1 MSDESADL
9 SVRLERGLARF
20 RRSARRAERRRKVA
34 LGLAAA
40 GRVAPFA
47 LALVA
52 PALAY
57 SKLRPGS
64 GAARSVIVAAA
75 LGVALVFARALW
87 VGLRKSAPLAGAIEL
102 DRFHETG
109 GRIAN
114 ALAFA
119 RIPAAERSPLMVLAI
134 EDALASVARVEPSRA
149 VRVPVPRE
157 TPLVALLIAGLVALS
172 LLEVRTQRL
181 LPSRPAPKPV
191 LMSADDVAFFR
202 DQGQGLARVTD
213 DATQRAAIAR
223 YNRLIEDIANHRV
236 DEHEVFR
243 RLGDIEADLGEHL
256 ESDREALEDGL
267 QGVAREL
274 EKNPLT
280 RKAAEALAD
289 KQLDD
294 AEKALRDLAEK
305 LKAKKNPPTQAE
317 LERLRGALQKASEQS
332 HERLEAVEQ
341 RRKELA
347 EERESLLKKKGDPA
361 AKGGAEQKL
370 DENKRKLEH
379 LERQSSRAQRSAEQ
393 LSDLDK
399 ELAKAAQDLQNA
411 LRDKQKNAGEQAA
424 ENMNQ
429 SAEDVHKLA
438 QKQLDD
444 AQKRELLQR
453 LKELREV
460 LRQQGQGGEQRK
472 RRMERFGQQARG
484 QRPGGSGEGESGKDQ
499 PGKPGAG
506 NMDVRLGRGQGDGI
520 PLPGTES
527 GSEAT
532 APGQGQKEGGSG
544 DKSQPGQG
552 YGNGH
557 DAALTG
563 DATHLAGKAHDV
575 TAAGID
581 TGEGTAS
588 AEVIYGAAQ
597 RGFVGKGYEQV
608 FTEYQS
614 VAEQVLD
621 KDEIPPGYRFY
632 VRRYFQLIR
641 PRE

>member
-1 MSDESADL
+1 MSVESADL

-20 RRSARRAERRRKVA
+20 RRSARRAERRRKLALA
-34 LGLAAA
+34 LGAA
-40 GRVAPFA
+40 GRIAPVS
-47 LALVA
+47 LALLA
-52 PALAY
+52 PPLAY
-57 SKLRPGS
+57 SKLHAGHGGERWF
-64 GAARSVIVAAA
+64 VAAA
-75 LGVALVFARALW
+75 ALAVALVVGRALFA
-87 VGLRKSAPLAGAIEL
+87 GLRRSAPLAGAIEL

-119 RIPAAERSPLMVLAI
+119 RIPPAERSPLMVLAI
-134 EDALASVARVEPSRA
+134 EDALATVARIEPGRA
-149 VRVPVPRE
+149 VHVPVPRE
-157 TPLVALLIAGLVALS
+157 APLVALLVAGLVGLS
-172 LLEVRTQRL
+172 FMEVRTLRP
-181 LPSRPAPKPV
+181 LPPKPAPKPM

-202 DQGQGLARVTD
+202 DQGQGLARATD
-213 DATQRAAIAR
+213 DPTERAAVAR

-280 RKAAEALAD
+280 RKAAEALSD
-289 KQLDD
+289 KRLDD
-294 AEKALRDLAEK
+294 AEKALRELADK
-305 LKAKKNPPTQAE
+305 LKQKKSPPTAAE
-317 LERLRGALQKASEQS
+317 LDRLRGALQKASEQS
-332 HERLEAVEQ
+332 HERLAAVEQ

-347 EERESLLKKKGDPA
+347 EERESLLKKKSDPA
-361 AKGGAEQKL
+361 SKDGAQTQKKL
-370 DENKRKLEH
+370 DENKRQLEH
-379 LERQSSRAQRSAEQ
+379 LERQNSRAQKSAAA

-399 ELAKAAQDLQNA
+399 ELAKAAQDLENA

-438 QKQLDD
+438 QKQLDE
-444 AQKRELLQR
+444 AQKRALLQR

-472 RRMERFGQQARG
+472 QRMERFGQQARG
-484 QRPGGSGEGESGKDQ
+484 QRPGGNGEGDS
-499 PGKPGAG
+499 GKPGSG
-506 NMDVRLGRGQGDGI
+506 SLDVRLGRGQGGGI

-527 GSEAT
+527 GSQAP

-544 DKSQPGQG
+544 DQSQPGRS

-557 DAALTG
+557 DAALAG
-563 DATHLAGKAHDV
+563 DPTHLAGKSHDV
-575 TAAGID
+575 SAAGID

-608 FTEYQS
+608 FTDYQS
-614 VAEQVLD
+614 VAERVLE